1 MNKVVYAFLLAIVRI
16 RGNEGIILSKCCDK
30 YESFSWNEER
40 CLENTRD
47 DWNKTGES
55 VVTDLFD
62 DLMFKEVDWEYKF
75 IDSYYNGHY
84 ECLDLILV
92 EDNVTIDAS
101 GILNIEGSP
110 PSHLYCL
117 DTIKDSTDGNLLI
130 LRCSRDGLLLN
141 EMSKT
146 WRSVF
151 SAFSI
156 LSCVSLCVTFIVY
169 IIVPGLLNFQG
180 VLVLCNII
188 TMFLATI
195 YILAV
200 FNMRFS
206 LMTCSVIGY
215 FGYFISLSMFL
226 WMTVTCVDIY
236 ITLTH
241 PNQVSNFSKDSKKMK
256 FSLYVSLSWGLAFL
270 MTLFLLTLQII
281 SPQSKWNPKVGETMC
296 FLQSEG
302 YSRLVFFHLPIL
314 VLISGNLILF
324 LVIMISL
331 RRKRMHTRMVR
342 IVRRQSTRKRLQR
355 NSIEDEMRKDF
366 VEQSVCF
373 IQTIVLNTYTN
384 YCRSCLGKSLQ

>member
-75 IDSYYNGHY
+75 VDSYYNGHY

-101 GILNIEGSP
+101 GILNIEGSQ

-117 DTIKDSTDGNLLI
+117 DTIKDFTDGNLLI
-130 LRCSRDGLLLN
+130 LKCSRDGLLLN

-151 SAFSI
+151 SAFSV

-200 FNMRFS
+200 FNMRFG
-206 LMTCSVIGY
+206 LMTCSIIGY

-226 WMTVTCVDIY
+226 WMTVTSVDIY

-241 PNQVSNFSKDSKKMK
+241 QNHVSNYSNDSKKWK
-256 FSLYVSLSWGLAFL
+256 FSLYVSVSWGLAFFI
-270 MTLFLLTLQII
+270 TLLLLSLQTFFF
-281 SPQSKWNPKVGETMC
+281 SPESKWNPKVGETMC
-296 FLQSEG
+296 FLQTEG
-302 YSRLVFFHLPIL
+302 YSRLAYFHVPIL

-331 RRKRMHTRMVR
+331 RRERKQTRMVR
-342 IVRRQSTRKRLQR
+342 IVRRRSTSKRLER
-355 NSIEDEMRKDF
+355 ISIEDEMRKDF
-366 VEQSVCF
+366 VEQSVSF
-373 IQTIVLNTYTN
+373 LTIY
-384 YCRSCLGKSLQ
+384 S

>member
-1 MNKVVYAFLLAIVRI
+1 MVA
-16 RGNEGIILSKCCDK
+16 
-30 YESFSWNEER
+30 
-40 CLENTRD
+40 
-47 DWNKTGES
+47 
-55 VVTDLFD
+55 DLFD
-62 DLMFKEVDWEYKF
+62 DEKFIKVDWEYSF
-75 IDSYYNGHY
+75 IDMFYKGHID
-84 ECLDLILV
+84 CLELNIV

-101 GILNIEGSP
+101 GLLSIEGSP
-110 PSHLYCL
+110 PSRMYCL
-117 DTIKDSTDGNLLI
+117 DTIKDSDSDGNLII
-130 LRCSRDGLLLN
+130 LRCSKDGPMLN
-141 EMSKT
+141 ETSESTKT

-151 SAFSI
+151 SAFSV
-156 LSCVSLCVTFIVY
+156 LSSVSLFLTFGVY

-180 VLVLCNII
+180 VLVLCNLI

-241 PNQVSNFSKDSKKMK
+241 PNQVSNCSKDSKKMK
-256 FSLYVSLSWGLAFL
+256 FSLYVSVSWGLAFL

-281 SPQSKWNPKVGETMC
+281 SPESKWNPKVGETMC

>member
-1 MNKVVYAFLLAIVRI
+1 M
-16 RGNEGIILSKCCDK
+16 SKCCDK

-141 EMSKT
+141 ETSKT

-206 LMTCSVIGY
+206 LTACSIIGY

-281 SPQSKWNPKVGETMC
+281 SPESKWNPKVGETMC

>member
-1 MNKVVYAFLLAIVRI
+1 M
-16 RGNEGIILSKCCDK
+16 ILSKCCDK
-30 YESFSWNEER
+30 YEIFSWNEEQ
-40 CLENTRD
+40 CSENKRD
-47 DWNKTGES
+47 NLNETGENM
-55 VVTDLFD
+55 VADLFD
-62 DLMFKEVDWEYKF
+62 DEKFIKVDWEYSF
-75 IDSYYNGHY
+75 IDMFYKGHID
-84 ECLDLILV
+84 CLELNIV

-101 GILNIEGSP
+101 GLLSIEGSP
-110 PSHLYCL
+110 PSRMYCL
-117 DTIKDSTDGNLLI
+117 DTIKDSDSDGNLII
-130 LRCSRDGLLLN
+130 LRCSKDGPMLN
-141 EMSKT
+141 ETSESTKT

-151 SAFSI
+151 SAFSV
-156 LSCVSLCVTFIVY
+156 LSSVSLFLTFGVY

-180 VLVLCNII
+180 VLVLCNLI

-226 WMTVTCVDIY
+226 WMTVTSVDIY

-241 PNQVSNFSKDSKKMK
+241 QNHVSNYSNDSKKWK
-256 FSLYVSLSWGLAFL
+256 FSLYVSVSWGLAFFI
-270 MTLFLLTLQII
+270 TLLLLSLQTFFF
-281 SPQSKWNPKVGETMC
+281 SPESKWNPKVGETMC
-296 FLQSEG
+296 FLQTEG
-302 YSRLVFFHLPIL
+302 YSRLAYFHVPIL

-331 RRKRMHTRMVR
+331 RRERKQTRMVR
-342 IVRRQSTRKRLQR
+342 IVRRRSTSKRLER
-355 NSIEDEMRKDF
+355 ISIEDEMRKDF